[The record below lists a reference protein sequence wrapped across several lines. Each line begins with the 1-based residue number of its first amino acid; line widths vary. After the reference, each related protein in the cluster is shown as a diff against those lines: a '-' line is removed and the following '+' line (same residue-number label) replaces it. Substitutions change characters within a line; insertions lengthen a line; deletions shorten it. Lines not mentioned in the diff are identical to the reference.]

1 MRGLSRA
8 VAIALTV
15 LAGGVG
21 PAFGQQAGLDPNVP
35 SSLTLAQVDQ
45 EEADRQTLRN
55 FLGRDEVQRVSRTS
69 GVDLSD
75 AERGLLALEGERLSR
90 AADQARAIERELGSA
105 QGEIRL
111 SATVIII
118 ILLLIIIIV
127 VAA

>member
-35 SSLTLAQVDQ
+35 SSLALAQVDQ

-55 FLGRDEVQRVSRTS
+55 FLGRDEVQRVARTS

-105 QGEIRL
+105 QEIRL
-111 SATVIII
+111 SATVLII

>member
-1 MRGLSRA
+1 MRRLPWA
-8 VAIALTV
+8 VTITLAL
-15 LAGGVG
+15 LAGGTG
-21 PAFGQQAGLDPNVP
+21 TA
-35 SSLTLAQVDQ
+35 LAQQIRSDAEGSSSTLLAQ
-45 EEADRQTLRN
+45 ADPQAADRQALRD
-55 FLGRDEVQRVSRTS
+55 FLNRQDVQQVARTA

-75 AERGLLALEGERLSR
+75 AERGLVALEGERLSR
-90 AADQARAIERELGSA
+90 AADQARAIDRDLGSA

>member
-1 MRGLSRA
+1 MRRLSWTMT
-8 VAIALTV
+8 I
-15 LAGGVG
+15 
-21 PAFGQQAGLDPNVP
+21 
-35 SSLTLAQVDQ
+35 TLALLVGGTGTALAQQVRPAVDGESRQ
-45 EEADRQTLRN
+45 VAQADPQTADRQALER
-55 FLGRDEVQRVSRTS
+55 FLGREEVQAVARTS

-75 AERGLLALEGERLSR
+75 AERGLLALDGERLSR
-90 AADQARAIERELGSA
+90 AADQARAIDRELGNA

>member
-8 VAIALTV
+8 VLITLTV
-15 LAGGVG
+15 LAGTAGT
-21 PAFGQQAGLDPNVP
+21 AFAQQSVP
-35 SSLTLAQVDQ
+35 DGNSSLALAKIDPD
-45 EEADRQTLRN
+45 EADRQTLRN
-55 FLGRDEVQRVSRTS
+55 FLGREEVQRVARLS

-75 AERGLLALEGERLSR
+75 AEEGVLALEGERLSD
-90 AADQARAIERELGSA
+90 AAGQVRAIERELGSA